1 MRIRADVGM
10 NHSPFELGRGTY
22 HSDLQPGGK
31 GGWGIACEA
40 ILFRVSLVGG
50 MEGKQNKKF
59 REFERLTFFL
69 SLPNASFEITHYS
82 IRFGM
87 DLCSQA

>member
-10 NHSPFELGRGTY
+10 NHSPFELGGGTY

-40 ILFRVSLVGG
+40 ILFRVSSV
-50 MEGKQNKKF
+50 EGW
-59 REFERLTFFL
+59 RESKTTSFANLQGRLL
-69 SLPNASFEITHYS
+69 SSHFHASFEITHYS

-87 DLCSQA
+87 DWYSQA